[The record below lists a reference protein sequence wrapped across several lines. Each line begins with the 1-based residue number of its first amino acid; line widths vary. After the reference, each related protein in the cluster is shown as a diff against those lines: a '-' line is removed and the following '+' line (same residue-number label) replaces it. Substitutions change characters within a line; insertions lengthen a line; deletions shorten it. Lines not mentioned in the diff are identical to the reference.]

1 MIGLVVGIVSSP
13 HMAATELARM
23 ISAANTVLDEAASAI
38 GLSKRAALALA
49 IMSQEGREGG
59 SLSNQELQDRFVQH
73 RISSELSAKKDASAA
88 KGELLKAKH
97 IEIQGRV
104 AVFAMT
110 EHGKVTLERMYDV
123 MTQVIDGI
131 GLDDEERLFLRQ
143 LVGAQQKRSSDGQ
156 SPLVPTAMKKANEAV
171 PRRGSK

>member
-1 MIGLVVGIVSSP
+1 
-13 HMAATELARM
+13 MAATELARM
-23 ISAANTVLDEAASAI
+23 LFATNAVLDKAASAI

-59 SLSNQELQDRFVQH
+59 ALSNQELQDRFVQH
-73 RISSELSAKKDASAA
+73 KISTELSAKKDASAA

-110 EHGKVTLERMYDV
+110 EQGKATLKHMYEV
-123 MTQVIDGI
+123 MTRVIDDI
-131 GLDDEERLFLRQ
+131 GLADEERSVLRQ
-143 LVGAQQKRSSDGQ
+143 LVAAQQQRSTVERAGH
-156 SPLVPTAMKKANEAV
+156 SPSAPVSMQKANDAV
-171 PRRGSK
+171 SRRGRK